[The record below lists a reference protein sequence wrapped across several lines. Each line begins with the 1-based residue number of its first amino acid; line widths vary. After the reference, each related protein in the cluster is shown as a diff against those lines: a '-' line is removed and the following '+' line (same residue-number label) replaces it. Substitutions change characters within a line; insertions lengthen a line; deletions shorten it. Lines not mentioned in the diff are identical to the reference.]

1 MTHDCP
7 PLLVG
12 ISEGTLSL
20 DASGSY
26 DPDSGKTALTVVWS
40 CAVVKENNWDP
51 GVCGGNLTED
61 ATIAQPL
68 AAYGAGT
75 YAFSAFVVS
84 ADGRNTS
91 TSVVIEVRGGAGALV
106 AAVRVCVGAC
116 VCVCV
121 CVCVHVADKAA
132 VGNKCPL
139 STAARSTTNVRQT
152 SNRAAVP
159 KDSSTTVV
167 PDEAFYSLSVCR
179 VSRLGAV
186 PNRCRSTSCRPW
198 ASPR

>member
-7 PLLVG
+7 PLLAG

-40 CAVVKENNWDP
+40 CVVVKENNWDP

-61 ATIAQPL
+61 ATISQPL

-91 TSVVIEVRGGAGALV
+91 TSVVIEVRG
-106 AAVRVCVGAC
+106 R
-116 VCVCV
+116 
-121 CVCVHVADKAA
+121 
-132 VGNKCPL
+132 
-139 STAARSTTNVRQT
+139 R
-152 SNRAAVP
+152 
-159 KDSSTTVV
+159 
-167 PDEAFYSLSVCR
+167 
-179 VSRLGAV
+179 
-186 PNRCRSTSCRPW
+186 
-198 ASPR
+198 

>member
-75 YAFSAFVVS
+75 YSFSAFVVS

-91 TSVVIEVRGGAGALV
+91 TSVVIEVRG
-106 AAVRVCVGAC
+106 R
-116 VCVCV
+116 
-121 CVCVHVADKAA
+121 
-132 VGNKCPL
+132 
-139 STAARSTTNVRQT
+139 R
-152 SNRAAVP
+152 
-159 KDSSTTVV
+159 
-167 PDEAFYSLSVCR
+167 
-179 VSRLGAV
+179 
-186 PNRCRSTSCRPW
+186 
-198 ASPR
+198 

>member
-1 MTHDCP
+1 MNHRFVTRA
-7 PLLVG
+7 PLLAG

-26 DPDSGKTALTVVWS
+26 DPDSGKTTLTVVWS

-61 ATIAQPL
+61 ATISQPL

-91 TSVVIEVRGGAGALV
+91 TSVVIEVRGGAGALM
-106 AAVRVCVGAC
+106 AAVRNY
-116 VCVCV
+116 
-121 CVCVHVADKAA
+121 VAHFF
-132 VGNKCPL
+132 GC
-139 STAARSTTNVRQT
+139 
-152 SNRAAVP
+152 
-159 KDSSTTVV
+159 
-167 PDEAFYSLSVCR
+167 EHCR
-179 VSRLGAV
+179 VHFLAMYDGCEFGRCDVPVVDSPDSQRAV
-186 PNRCRSTSCRPW
+186 VMW
-198 ASPR
+198 FW